1 MSEETAGRKPDFILG
16 LDLGQSQDYSALAI
30 LERRWVRPIGSE
42 ASVRHYSLR
51 HLQRWPLKTSYP
63 DIVAE
68 VGRMVQIAPLSNP
81 LLAVDQTGVGVPVV
95 EMIRDARIK
104 AQLKPIL
111 ITGGHEITYDGKWHV
126 PKKELVSTI
135 QVLLQTH
142 RIKFGQIPE
151 RKVLIQELLNFKV
164 KININAHETFE
175 AWRERD
181 HDDMVL
187 AVALAA
193 WLGEGGRDYSEP
205 WAVSDEPPRV
215 PAHRR
220 IFGP

>member
-1 MSEETAGRKPDFILG
+1 
-16 LDLGQSQDYSALAI
+16 
-30 LERRWVRPIGSE
+30 
-42 ASVRHYSLR
+42 
-51 HLQRWPLKTSYP
+51 
-63 DIVAE
+63 
-68 VGRMVQIAPLSNP
+68 MVQIAPLSNP

>member
-42 ASVRHYSLR
+42 TSVRHYSLR